1 MKITTKYVLREHLG
15 PLTFALSALTSLL
28 LLNYISRKFG
38 DLVGKGLPWRVIGE
52 FFVLS
57 IPFTVAMTL
66 PMAVL
71 VSVLYAFSRL
81 AAENEVTAFKA
92 SGVAMSRLL
101 GPVLVAAVGLA
112 ALMVYFNDQVLPRAN
127 HRLTVLT
134 GDIARTRPTFAL
146 REQVLNEVTP
156 QFILR
161 ATHVDNER
169 GAMKDVTI
177 YDMSR
182 PEMRT
187 IRADSGELAM
197 SRNQK
202 DIEMTLHHGVI
213 ENLGEGK
220 PNELQRLFYQTN
232 LVRLRDVAKMFTQ
245 TDKDGTTFKSDREMS
260 ICELQSAY
268 LRSRKEYLIARLEFE
283 QALADSLRRKRP
295 EAAPPGKVFLGLG
308 RLYCQA
314 VKGARGVVQDVLPVR
329 TAGAMEMR
337 PASGQPPAQDTTRR
351 PAAPTPTP
359 TPATTPA
366 QDTRR
371 RPATPPAPQPAPAQ
385 PAPAQPVPA
394 QPTPTP
400 APAVVP
406 PAVPTTV
413 PPGVQPSRADTAAL
427 PGQPGVP
434 VVPMVPGQPVPGQP
448 VPGQPLPGQPGALP
462 GATVAGQPLPPTPTQ
477 TPDTAVSAAASAG
490 SMLAIARLR
499 LTETAT
505 QMNGYDIEI
514 HKKFALAVAC
524 IVFVLLGAPVAL
536 RFPRGGV
543 GLVIGMS
550 LFVFALYY
558 CFLIAGEELAT
569 RGLLPSWVSMWAA
582 NVLFGAVGVVLAWR
596 MGRESGSARGG
607 GLAEWWWMLRHRKE
621 LRRQAEARAAV
632 AGAARAQGAA

>member
-81 AAENEVTAFKA
+81 ASENEITAFKA
-92 SGVAMSRLL
+92 SGVSMSRLL
-101 GPVLVAAVGLA
+101 APVLVAAVGLA
-112 ALMVYFNDQVLPRAN
+112 GIMVYFNDQVLPRAN

-156 QFILR
+156 QLVLR
-161 ATHVDNER
+161 ASRVDQQR
-169 GAMKDVTI
+169 STLKDVTI

-182 PEMRT
+182 PELRT
-187 IRADSGELAM
+187 IRADSGELAL
-197 SRNQK
+197 SK
-202 DIEMTLHHGVI
+202 DRKDLEMTLHDGVI
-213 ENLGEGK
+213 ENLGENK

-232 LVRLRDVAKMFTQ
+232 LIRVKDVAKSFTQ
-245 TDKDGTTFKSDREMS
+245 TDQNGTNFKSDREMS
-260 ICELQSAY
+260 ICELQNAY
-268 LRSRKEYLIARLEFE
+268 LRSRKEYLIAKLEFD
-283 QALADSLRRKRP
+283 QAMADSLRRKRP
-295 EAAPPGKVFLGLG
+295 EAAPPGKVFLGIG

-314 VKGARGVVQDVLPVR
+314 VNGVKEVVREVAPVR
-329 TAGAMEMR
+329 TAGAMETAQPPV
-337 PASGQPPAQDTTRR
+337 PAQPPAQDTTRR
-351 PAAPTPTP
+351 PATPAPAPQQPPAPAPVPTP
-359 TPATTPA
+359 TPAVPV
-366 QDTRR
+366 
-371 RPATPPAPQPAPAQ
+371 
-385 PAPAQPVPA
+385 PVPA
-394 QPTPTP
+394 QTPVPVTPTP
-400 APAVVP
+400 VPAPPVPAPQDVAPRP
-406 PAVPTTV
+406 PA
-413 PPGVQPSRADTAAL
+413 PPATQPSRADTAAL
-427 PGQPGVP
+427 PGGV
-434 VVPMVPGQPVPGQP
+434 VVPVPGQP
-448 VPGQPLPGQPGALP
+448 DSA
-462 GATVAGQPLPPTPTQ
+462 AAAAAAAALPPTPTG
-477 TPDTAVSAAASAG
+477 TPAADSAAPAIAHG

-499 LTETAT
+499 LAETGT

-569 RGLLPSWVSMWAA
+569 RGMLPTWVSMWAA
-582 NVLFGAVGVVLAWR
+582 NVLFGLAGLALAAR
-596 MGRESGSARGG
+596 MGRESGSGRGG
-607 GLAEWWWMLRHRKE
+607 GLGEWWYMRRHRKQ
-621 LRRQAEARAAV
+621 LRLQTAARAASRGT
-632 AGAARAQGAA
+632 A

>member
-52 FFVLS
+52 FFLLS

-81 AAENEVTAFKA
+81 ASENEVTAFKA
-92 SGVAMSRLL
+92 SGVSMGRLL
-101 GPVLVAAVGLA
+101 GPVLVAATVLA
-112 ALMVYFNDQVLPRAN
+112 GVMVYFNDQVLPRAN

-156 QFILR
+156 QLVLR
-161 ATHVDNER
+161 AARVNQENSTLR
-169 GAMKDVTI
+169 DVTI

-187 IRADSGELAM
+187 IRADSGELAL
-197 SRNQK
+197 SK
-202 DIEMTLHHGVI
+202 DRKDLEMTLYDGVI
-213 ENLGEGK
+213 ENLGENK

-232 LVRLRDVAKMFTQ
+232 LVRVKDVAKSFTQ
-245 TDKDGTTFKSDREMS
+245 TDQNGTTFKSDREMS
-260 ICELQSAY
+260 ICELQGAY
-268 LRSRKEYLIARLEFE
+268 LRSRKEYLIAKLEFD
-283 QALADSLRRKRP
+283 QAMADSLGRKRP
-295 EAAPPGKVFLGLG
+295 APPAPGKVFLGIG
-308 RLYCQA
+308 RLYCEA
-314 VKGARGVVQDVLPVR
+314 VKGVKGVVREVAPVR
-329 TAGAMEMR
+329 TAGAMEPHAALAFAAAQP
-337 PASGQPPAQDTTRR
+337 PASPAQDTTRR
-351 PAAPTPTP
+351 PAAPVPASPTPAAPAPVQPPTPTP
-359 TPATTPA
+359 TPTP
-366 QDTRR
+366 T
-371 RPATPPAPQPAPAQ
+371 PPPAPA
-385 PAPAQPVPA
+385 PVPPA
-394 QPTPTP
+394 TQVGTP
-400 APAVVP
+400 APP
-406 PAVPTTV
+406 LPA
-413 PPGVQPSRADTAAL
+413 GMQPSRGDTAAL
-427 PGQPGVP
+427 PGAAAL
-434 VVPMVPGQPVPGQP
+434 PVPGAP
-448 VPGQPLPGQPGALP
+448 V
-462 GATVAGQPLPPTPTQ
+462 
-477 TPDTAVSAAASAG
+477 DSAAAAAAAAAAVPTPPAGTPAATPADSASSPAITAG

-499 LTETAT
+499 LAETGT

-569 RGLLPSWVSMWAA
+569 RGMLPTWVSMWAA
-582 NVLFGAVGVVLAWR
+582 NALFGIAGLVLAAR
-596 MGRESGSARGG
+596 MGRESGSGRGG
-607 GLAEWWWMLRHRKE
+607 GLGEWWYMVRHRRQLKQ
-621 LRRQAEARAAV
+621 LRVRPATAADARGTA
-632 AGAARAQGAA
+632 

>member
-112 ALMVYFNDQVLPRAN
+112 GLMVYFNDQVLPRAN

-156 QFILR
+156 QFVLR
-161 ATHVDNER
+161 ATHVYNER
-169 GAMKDVTI
+169 GALRDVTI

-187 IRADSGELAM
+187 IRADSGQLAM
-197 SRNQK
+197 SKNQK
-202 DIEMTLHHGVI
+202 DIEMTLYHGVI

-232 LVRLRDVAKMFTQ
+232 LVRVRDVAKSFTQ
-245 TDKDGTTFKSDREMS
+245 TDKNGTSFKSDREMS
-260 ICELQSAY
+260 ICELQDAY
-268 LRSRKEYLIARLEFE
+268 LRSRKEYLIARLEFD

-314 VKGARGVVQDVLPVR
+314 VKGVRGAVQEVLPVR
-329 TAGAMEMR
+329 TAGAMEVR
-337 PASGQPPAQDTTRR
+337 PASVPALQPPAQDTTRR
-351 PAAPTPTP
+351 PATPSP
-359 TPATTPA
+359 ASPASPATTPA
-366 QDTRR
+366 PTPAQDTTR
-371 RPATPPAPQPAPAQ
+371 RPATPTPQPAPTP
-385 PAPAQPVPA
+385 PA
-394 QPTPTP
+394 
-400 APAVVP
+400 VP
-406 PAVPTTV
+406 PAVPPGVPATV
-413 PPGVQPSRADTAAL
+413 PPGAQPSRADTAAL

-448 VPGQPLPGQPGALP
+448 VPGQPVPGQPGAVP
-462 GATVAGQPLPPTPTQ
+462 GATVTGQPLPPTPTQ
-477 TPDTAVSAAASAG
+477 TPDSAVSAAASAG